1 MDIIINDKPCRG
13 SVGEKL
19 SKVALESKSHV
30 GYVCAGLGICQTCYV
45 TVLEGGESLSPLS
58 DVERAFLSE
67 KQIAQGAR
75 LACQATVIQEG
86 NIRVLSRPEEVRR
99 MALSNPLSLFS
110 YSVDMGK
117 SAAERFVPGVTNVID
132 RIKKGEMQG
141 QEVLDDVL
149 SGMGSALQFSMDAA
163 KESIPFK
170 EQINGMVDF
179 CRKMLPFSDNSLP
192 CNEGQSLERVTL
204 TITAGNKEKE
214 PLPVEPLVQSISESI
229 SAEFERLGNDVAEK
243 LQKAGIKN
251 CSELLERGKNSSGR
265 QALVAD
271 LDLQS
276 KEVLTLVNYAD
287 LCRITGISV
296 KRASLLEE
304 AGVDTVPELAQ
315 RNPANLYA
323 KIQGVNKKQK
333 ILEQMPSKQD
343 VAAWVTEAKKLPRVM
358 TY

>member
-1 MDIIINDKPCRG
+1 MDIIINDKLCRG

-86 NIRVLSRPEEVRR
+86 VIRVLSRPEEVRR

-117 SAAERFVPGVTNVID
+117 SAAERFVPGVSNVID
-132 RIKKGEMQG
+132 RITKGEMQG
-141 QEVLDDVL
+141 QKALDDVL

-179 CRKMLPFSDNSLP
+179 CRKMLPFSGNPAP

-204 TITAGNKEKE
+204 TISSGNKGKE
-214 PLPVEPLVQSISESI
+214 PLPVEPFVQSL
-229 SAEFERLGNDVAEK
+229 SAEFETLGTDVAEK

-251 CSELLERGKNSSGR
+251 CSELLERGKNPSGR
-265 QALVAD
+265 EAFVAD

-287 LCRITGISV
+287 LCRITGISL
-296 KRASLLEE
+296 KRASLLEA

-315 RNPANLYA
+315 RNPANLFE
-323 KIQGVNKKQK
+323 KIQGVNKKKK

-343 VAAWVTEAKKLPRVM
+343 VAAWVAEAKKLPRVM